1 MRNVSQGSP
10 PEPFDP
16 QLGNFM
22 KNTFVLELE
31 YMFVQVRAYH
41 EVHVV
46 VQLSI
51 VDYVHEII
59 IIDNYV

>member
-1 MRNVSQGSP
+1 
-10 PEPFDP
+10 
-16 QLGNFM
+16 M